1 MKPQTI
7 GIIGAQGRL
16 GQSLCK
22 RLQRLYGSEVTTL
35 LPSIDKA
42 SNTAIAARSDVILIT
57 VRPEQMEGLLREI
70 APHLKPNAV
79 VISFAARYPLTAVV
93 QVVQRR
99 SARVIGDAKWN
110 LCGYFC
116 GGGMSSEE
124 FNSFFDS
131 LTKTRPLEL
140 HSDAEVDRYTILV
153 VHVIVVLLL
162 EKLQRIENADEHLEF
177 AATELSCFG
186 RQFLASEFRHF
197 ELGEDPEAALKE
209 LATPGGITEK
219 MFEALRY
226 TSKPAEAHQIVIDQV
241 NKML

>member
-7 GIIGAQGRL
+7 GIIGAQGHL

-22 RLQRLYGSEVTTL
+22 RLQRLYGSEVTL
-35 LPSIDKA
+35 VPSVDKA
-42 SNTAIAARSDVILIT
+42 SNKAIAAQSDVILIT
-57 VRPEQMEGLLREI
+57 VRPEQMDDLLREI

-79 VISFAARYPLTAVV
+79 VISFAAHYPLASII

-99 SARVIGDAKWN
+99 SARVIGDIKWN
-110 LCGYFC
+110 LCGYLC
-116 GGGMSSEE
+116 GGDMSSEE

-140 HSDAEVDRYTILV
+140 HSDAEFDQYAILL
-153 VHVIVVLLL
+153 VHVIVVLHL

-177 AATELSCFG
+177 AAKGLSRFG
-186 RQFLASEFRHF
+186 RKFQASEFRHF
-197 ELGEDPEAALKE
+197 ELGDDSEAALKE

-219 MFEALRY
+219 TLEALRG
-226 TSKPAEAHQIVIDQV
+226 TSKPAEVHQKVIG
-241 NKML
+241 